1 MPRTRTSRPAST
13 ALTTATTMALT
24 SALLLGGCT
33 TDDGERSATATDGL
47 WDATAVHSIE
57 VEVDDDAVAA
67 TIGTYLDSGEK
78 EWISGDVTIDGE
90 TFSDVGLK
98 LKGNSSLKQIST
110 DTPAQDLPWR
120 IRLDKFVDGQ
130 ELDGWTDLVVRS
142 STSRTAL
149 NEFVALDLLEDADLA
164 SEQAIATR
172 FSVNGGDE
180 TLRLTLQNLDDTW
193 VEENF
198 AGTEG
203 TLYKADAEGDWSWRG
218 EDGDYST
225 AFEVEAGEEDYAPL
239 IALLDLVNNGTDEE
253 VAQRLPELLDVE
265 SFARYLAFEE
275 LVDNFDDID
284 GPGNNSYLYVDS
296 ETGVATGV
304 AWDHNLAFG
313 ASPAAGGA
321 QGAGGAGSV
330 RGGGEVP
337 TDLPTDMPG
346 GFPTD
351 MPTDLPTE
359 MPSDMPAGMP
369 TDGPVGP
376 GGDSAPD
383 RPSGEGGAPG
393 GAGAGGAD
401 TGGADTGG
409 AAAGGDNPLVQRFLA
424 NADFTALYEQART
437 DLQADLYDSGVL
449 EETVT
454 RWQQVLEQGASD
466 LVDSGTIASEAE
478 QISAYAD

>member
-1 MPRTRTSRPAST
+1 MPRTRTSRPVST
-13 ALTTATTMALT
+13 ALTAAATMALT

-33 TDDGERSATATDGL
+33 ADDEHRAAATSDGL

-67 TIGTYLDSGEK
+67 MIGTYLDSGDK
-78 EWISGDVTIDGE
+78 EWITGDVTIDGE

-149 NEFVALDLLEDADLA
+149 NEFVALDLLEEADLA

-180 TLRLTLQNLDDTW
+180 TLRLTLQNLDEPW

-198 AGTEG
+198 TGTEG
-203 TLYKADAEGDWSWRG
+203 TLYKAEAEGDWSWRG

-253 VAQRLPELLDVE
+253 VAQQLPELLDVE
-265 SFARYLAFEE
+265 AFARYLAFEE

-296 ETGVATGV
+296 ETGVATVV

-321 QGAGGAGSV
+321 QGAGGAGGV
-330 RGGGEVP
+330 RGDDDGEMP
-337 TDLPTDMPG
+337 TDLPTDMPD
-346 GFPTD
+346 GF
-351 MPTDLPTE
+351 PTDLPTDL
-359 MPSDMPAGMP
+359 PTDMPAGMP

-393 GAGAGGAD
+393 GAGGAGM
-401 TGGADTGG
+401 GG

-449 EETVT
+449 EETVS
-454 RWQQVLEQGASD
+454 RWKEVLDEGASD
-466 LVDSGTIASEAE
+466 LVDTGTIASEAE